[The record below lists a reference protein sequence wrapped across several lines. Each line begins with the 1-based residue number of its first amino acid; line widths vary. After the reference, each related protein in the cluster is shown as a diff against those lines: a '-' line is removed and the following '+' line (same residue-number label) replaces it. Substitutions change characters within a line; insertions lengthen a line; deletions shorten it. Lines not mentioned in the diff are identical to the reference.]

1 LSGHYTDCTLQ
12 FLIDKA
18 DENMY
23 INKFMT
29 KKTYENKKA
38 KELNNHLA

>member
-1 LSGHYTDCTLQ
+1 LQ

-29 KKTYENKKA
+29 KKTYENKKGDVP
-38 KELNNHLA
+38 KLF